1 MVEDALGKFG
11 GYWLDFDFDYI
22 LNKRADIHIL
32 FDLLCTDIFS
42 IFRERIKNKNFGEKT
57 LCMIDMN
64 SERVL
69 RWQ

>member
-32 FDLLCTDIFS
+32 FDLSIDILVYL
-42 IFRERIKNKNFGEKT
+42 EK
-57 LCMIDMN
+57 
-64 SERVL
+64 E
-69 RWQ
+69 

>member
-32 FDLLCTDIFS
+32 FDQ
-42 IFRERIKNKNFGEKT
+42 FRKSSKMTI
-57 LCMIDMN
+57 I
-64 SERVL
+64 
-69 RWQ
+69 